1 MPRHAHACQH
11 LTNTRGRLL
20 HVLVHLQQTSVRYH
34 ATSLFKPQRTYSI
47 VFTLDDPSS
56 RSAPEAPTE
65 CLFLFLLERFRR
77 GLRQATSY
85 PSIVSNKSVPTHLR
99 DFDVALDDPI
109 SGRTADTP
117 AQGRLV
123 LLLQTITLRDNLH
136 SRVLSAFQRLECRT
150 CLYRSLGLSFDDPVA
165 GSAPL
170 TPTQGFLFLLLKRT
184 FWVLWCGERCI
195 SQATR

>member
-1 MPRHAHACQH
+1 MTQFPGAHRRHQLSA
-11 LTNTRGRLL
+11 
-20 HVLVHLQQTSVRYH
+20 
-34 ATSLFKPQRTYSI
+34 F
-47 VFTLDDPSS
+47 SS
-56 RSAPEAPTE
+56 
-65 CLFLFLLERFRR
+65 FFLERFRR

-85 PSIVSNKSVPTHLR
+85 PSKVSNQSVPTHLR
-99 DFDVALDDPI
+99 DSVVALDDPI

-117 AQGRLV
+117 AQGLLV

-170 TPTQGFLFLLLKRT
+170 TPTQGFLFLLLKRNVP
-184 FWVLWCGERCI
+184 FLSCDEQCI
-195 SQATR
+195 SQDTR